1 MREARERGKP
11 AATEIEAIELDL
23 LGGVLRRGR
32 QDQGADGRRLAGLRR
47 SHDGDVAR
55 AARQDD
61 PRKLHPRI
69 LPGCGPGATVAAPAR
84 RAGAHA
90 AKVPGGGVAQAVG
103 RPTAEVI
110 EQLESDGKAL
120 VFYPDDMRIQNTE
133 RNLQKLKQ
141 SFNAGMAQTVREW
154 DSWMEFLQQ

>member
-1 MREARERGKP
+1 MLTRHERYN
-11 AATEIEAIELDL
+11 
-23 LGGVLRRGR
+23 
-32 QDQGADGRRLAGLRR
+32 
-47 SHDGDVAR
+47 HY
-55 AARQDD
+55 
-61 PRKLHPRI
+61 
-69 LPGCGPGATVAAPAR
+69 
-84 RAGAHA
+84 
-90 AKVPGGGVAQAVG
+90 
-103 RPTAEVI
+103 AEVI